1 MYDGK
6 SEKSISSKVRTVMY
20 SISMTFSLLS
30 QLRSAWAALKLEE
43 VTFPAFALPLVP
55 RFMFNLTGLTK
66 E

>member
-6 SEKSISSKVRTVMY
+6 SEKSISSKVRTVM
-20 SISMTFSLLS
+20 FNFHDFCFALS
-30 QLRSAWAALKLEE
+30 TSAWAALKLEEE